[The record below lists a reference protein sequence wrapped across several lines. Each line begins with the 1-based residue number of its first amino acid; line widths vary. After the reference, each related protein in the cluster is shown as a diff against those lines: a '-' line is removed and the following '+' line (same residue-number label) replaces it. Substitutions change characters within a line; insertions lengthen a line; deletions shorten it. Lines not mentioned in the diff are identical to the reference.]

1 MEVGTSKSPRKQILQ
16 GRFGDL
22 FHRPPRFKCGT
33 EFLLEK
39 CSARNPWRAV
49 VILIKTVLKP
59 MHEEAGGVTEECEG
73 WCEAISAAPWN
84 PYGM

>member
-1 MEVGTSKSPRKQILQ
+1 M
-16 GRFGDL
+16 
-22 FHRPPRFKCGT
+22 

-39 CSARNPWRAV
+39 CSARNPWCAA

-59 MHEEAGGVTEECEG
+59 VHEEAGGVTEECEG

-84 PYGM
+84 LYGM